1 MLAANPV
8 GDGALINL
16 ERLGSLCLS
25 TEVSDKALEDRV
37 HNASFYANA
46 HIIEYEE
53 SHLQGYECA
62 HNNRR
67 MEFKDRMKAARKEA
81 KLTQVQLAERVGIDQ
96 SVISSLERGKYR
108 GSSHTVAIAYALG
121 VSPRW
126 LSSGAGEMRETSNV
140 SNLRPRRPAEGNA
153 ELIDHE
159 IIEGSE
165 PLRPDEVMLPV
176 FREVEFAA
184 GDGCA
189 TQVIENHGAEERF
202 SLPRLSRAGVQPE
215 NAALA
220 IVKGDSMCPAIN
232 DGATIGIDK
241 GSRSVVD
248 GKIYALDHDGMLRVK
263 RLYRMPLNRVRVVS
277 ENSEEYPE
285 EVYSL
290 ADPDAPKILGRVFW
304 WENFD

>member
-1 MLAANPV
+1 MP
-8 GDGALINL
+8 
-16 ERLGSLCLS
+16 
-25 TEVSDKALEDRV
+25 ALEKRNAYIVDTGTPFCNGIGAPISFSGMNIGDRV
-37 HNASFYANA
+37 
-46 HIIEYEE
+46 
-53 SHLQGYECA
+53 
-62 HNNRR
+62 RR
-67 MEFKDRMKAARKEA
+67 ARKNA
-81 KLTQVQLAERVGIDQ
+81 GLTQKQLGDAVGVRQATISDLEKGESRSSAYLVQIADVCSVSAEWLAT
-96 SVISSLERGKYR
+96 GK
-108 GSSHTVAIAYALG
+108 
-121 VSPRW
+121 
-126 LSSGAGEMRETSNV
+126 GEMLGASNV
-140 SNLRPRRPAEGNA
+140 STLRPRRPAEGNA

-220 IVKGDSMCPAIN
+220 IVKGDSMFPAIN

-277 ENSEEYPE
+277 ENSVEYPE